1 MKQQWEV
8 ERRGVKVTVSVVIWS
23 KSDKHIEECPVSMYE
38 TFQDVIDAL
47 ELKGVK
53 VSPFC
58 MYFTTLPCP
67 TITFPVFPHV
77 ETRPHDLC
85 VTVDRP
91 QCG

>member
-1 MKQQWEV
+1 M
-8 ERRGVKVTVSVVIWS
+8 
-23 KSDKHIEECPVSMYE
+23 HM

-67 TITFPVFPHV
+67 TITFPVFPLV